1 MSVNISTI
9 QGYALVRD
17 AMGAK
22 VSNIQA
28 YGLIKPP
35 APLSLRTFNGYAMG
49 QPANTVNLRTLNG
62 YAMVPFAKLPTGA
75 NGASSL
81 MTLILQKSKSVRPAS
96 QFSLGPVEVASDLAG
111 YDTKA
116 LLTAQPSSL
125 LSGSMYWYYNRAPMN
140 KLSSAGNIAG
150 ITIGAAANTHALI
163 SAINTATGMVLTTA
177 DIVNTPIVAG
187 SVEVT
192 ITAADTS
199 YIFAPGSTVN
209 IGFTPS
215 LASVFKSDMLLFP

>member
-1 MSVNISTI
+1 MPAKISNI
-9 QGYALVRD
+9 QGYALTRTP
-17 AMGAK
+17 MGAK
-22 VSNIQA
+22 VANVQG

-35 APLSLRTFNGYAMG
+35 NPINLRRLAGYAMT
-49 QPANTVNLRTLNG
+49 QPANSINLRTLNG

-96 QFSLGPVEVASDLAG
+96 QFSLGPVEVSTEPG
-111 YDTKA
+111 YDSKA

-125 LSGSMYWYYNRAPMN
+125 LSGSMYWYYNRAPMS

-163 SAINTATGMVLTTA
+163 SAINAATGMVLTTA
-177 DIVNTPIVAG
+177 DIVNTAIAAG
-187 SVEVT
+187 AVEVT

-209 IGFTPS
+209 IGFTPT

>member
-1 MSVNISTI
+1 MSVNISNI
-9 QGYALVRD
+9 QGYALTRD

-35 APLSLRTFNGYAMG
+35 APLSMRMFNGYAMT
-49 QPANTVNLRTLNG
+49 QPANTVALRTLNG

-81 MTLILQKSKSVRPAS
+81 MALILQKSKSVRPAS
-96 QFSLGPVEVASDLAG
+96 QFSLGPVEVSTEPG
-111 YDTKA
+111 YDSKA

-125 LSGSMYWYYNRAPMN
+125 LSGSMYWYYNRSPMS

-177 DIVNTPIVAG
+177 DIVNTAIVAG

-192 ITAADTS
+192 LTAADTS

-209 IGFTPS
+209 IGFTPT
-215 LASVFKSDMLLFP
+215 LASVFKSDTLLFP